1 MRLTSLILN
10 LGVVRIG
17 KTVPTGAAA
26 DFTVVAADAATNE
39 EFAAP
44 DSFPLMTVNP
54 VDTYAQPSVPMKVRH
69 LSPGIFR
76 LEGAEGS
83 SHSCPCSRSRLIQQV
98 APPRS
103 VCADRRLYRRHPLRH
118 PNSPIAR
125 GDGRSLPRTSC
136 AS

>member
-1 MRLTSLILN
+1 MNAGHFEQLSDCWLSEQQPATYYRT
-10 LGVVRIG
+10 
-17 KTVPTGAAA
+17 AAA
-26 DFTVVAADAATNE
+26 QARRLQVDATTPRVKQYLDKMIAH
-39 EFAAP
+39 
-44 DSFPLMTVNP
+44 
-54 VDTYAQPSVPMKVRH
+54 PSVPMKVRH
-69 LSPGIFR
+69 LSRGIFR

-98 APPRS
+98 APSRS
-103 VCADRRLYRRHPLRH
+103 VCADRRLYRRHALRH